1 MTHLRGKALPP
12 TTALPLLSPPYSA
25 AHALH
30 RRLSAQPQSVELPA
44 PADLNLSFP
53 TDGSGAQKRRSSAA
67 ALPQKRFDTARNHRR
82 PRTSGTG
89 RDLGSPPDLRLR
101 SAGTFPPSPHKRACL
116 RRLCPAQEQASR
128 TPRQS
133 LRHQTQR
140 NAEGIPPLHGDGR
153 HVFPCFFIMPRASRR
168 RNSPAPKTI
177 FALPASRRGKP
188 IGTRPFAPWA
198 LRRDA
203 GERST
208 RPRCYSR
215 RRCSALSLRRRSE
228 IYGQSKRHSPG
239 YAESPSRRSGL
250 WRQRTRPSSDSQD
263 RPFKGRFDL
272 TL

>member
-53 TDGSGAQKRRSSAA
+53 TYGSGAQKRRSSAA

-116 RRLCPAQEQASR
+116 RRLCPAQEQALR
-128 TPRQS
+128 TPRHAPRPSDPPQRRGKHL
-133 LRHQTQR
+133 LRR
-140 NAEGIPPLHGDGR
+140 DGR
-153 HVFPCFFIMPRASRR
+153 HVFPCFFIMPRASQR
-168 RNSPAPKTI
+168 RNSPPRPKTI

-188 IGTRPFAPWA
+188 SGTRPFAPWHFDETPGSA
-198 LRRDA
+198 ARSPAVTPAVTVPPFRSGVVPESTAGRNGSAPAMPEGRRDDA
-203 GERST
+203 APPTER
-208 RPRCYSR
+208 
-215 RRCSALSLRRRSE
+215 A
-228 IYGQSKRHSPG
+228 
-239 YAESPSRRSGL
+239 
-250 WRQRTRPSSDSQD
+250 RPSSDNKKAPS
-263 RPFKGRFDL
+263 G
-272 TL
+272 